1 MDNRFNFTQLQIRST
16 PIPSPTNNGQP
27 TRKTYYDQEQPKLN
41 VRVASSGS
49 KIFYVIKKDATGKT
63 KFVRIGSFP
72 ETSVSDAR
80 EKATEILNAINNGID
95 PTEEKRKQKARSQS
109 LQQLIDRY
117 IEDHDDLK
125 PRTKKDYQQKT
136 QWGFSD
142 WLSLPACQ
150 ITDVMILERFKKLTP
165 RGKTSTNDAFV
176 RLRAILNH
184 ARVVKAI
191 DHNPVTILSNA
202 RLWHKRVHRTK
213 MIQSHQLAEW
223 LDAVDTITPEIHRT
237 AFLLMLYMG
246 YRIDETY
253 SLEWAEVDLANY
265 LIIQRDTKNGTDHEL
280 PIPRV
285 LIREISQLQAMTG
298 HSKYLF
304 PAKQRDS
311 YHGYPKVQI
320 KQINDAVSFHFHPN
334 MTRHTFTTIAEA
346 ISIPKTMIDRLTNH
360 TMTNDVTGG
369 YIHTEME
376 TLREAINKIAAYIQA
391 KTNQSHNVVNLFS

>member
-1 MDNRFNFTQLQIRST
+1 VNNRFNFTQLQIRSIPT
-16 PIPSPTNNGQP
+16 PPPNGHGQA

-49 KIFYVIKKDATGKT
+49 KIFYVIKKDSSGKT
-63 KFVRIGSFP
+63 KFVRIGTFP
-72 ETSVSDAR
+72 EVSVSNAR

-95 PTEEKRKQKARSQS
+95 PTEEKRKKKARSQS

-142 WLSLPACQ
+142 WLPLPACQ
-150 ITDVMILERFKKLTP
+150 ITEAMILERFKKLTP

-184 ARVVKAI
+184 ARVIKAI
-191 DHNPVTILSNA
+191 DHNPVTILSDA
-202 RLWHKRVHRTK
+202 RLWHKRVRRTK
-213 MIQSHQLAEW
+213 MIQSNQLGEW
-223 LDAVDTITPEIHRT
+223 LDAVQTITPEIHRT
-237 AFLLMLYMG
+237 AFLTMLYMG

-253 SLEWAEVDLANY
+253 SLEWAEVDLANF

-280 PIPRV
+280 PIPKV
-285 LIREISQLQAMTG
+285 LIPEISQLQAITG

-320 KQINDAVSFHFHPN
+320 KQINDAVSFHFHPH

-391 KTNQSHNVVNLFS
+391 KTNQSHNVVKLFK